1 MFKLMFVF
9 VFLFCLIIVVM
20 EIKRFIKNS
29 NPLLDEEEKTK
40 TEEMRSDVLEMRGER
55 EVRKS
60 LNNKFEEKID
70 EINSKG
76 ELKNE

>member
-9 VFLFCLIIVVM
+9 VFLFCFVLVIM

>member
-29 NPLLDEEEKTK
+29 NPLINEEEKTK